1 MNILGIGTF
10 EFLLIFLVAFI
21 ILGPNK
27 IRKFSKDFAKIIKQ
41 FNTQKDELK
50 ELIDDQELS
59 LIHI

>member
-21 ILGPNK
+21 ILVQNK
-27 IRKFSKDFAKIIKQ
+27 IRKFSKDFDKIIKQ

-50 ELIDDQELS
+50 ELIDDQEKDK
-59 LIHI
+59 